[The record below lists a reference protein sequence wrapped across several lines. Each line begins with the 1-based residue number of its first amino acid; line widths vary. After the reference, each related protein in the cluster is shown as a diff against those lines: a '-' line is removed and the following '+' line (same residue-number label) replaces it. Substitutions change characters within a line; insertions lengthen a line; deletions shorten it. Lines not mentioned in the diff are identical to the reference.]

1 MLDIFQKVNKQKK
14 EKLNQKKI
22 KAGSVPR
29 KQNKNISQN
38 SKKLP
43 EKCCR
48 EWICN
53 TQMNNELLLLNK
65 KHTDT
70 LIEQTKTKPQE
81 TLEFKMKKQMQTF
94 SFNPPINLV
103 EERKWLLGVS
113 SFDCTNSV
121 FNITN
126 ENNSF
131 SIIIPGH
138 YQNKSD
144 EKTIDDLNKLLELT
158 YLELHVEVKKR
169 GIFVKMRDNEYKL
182 SEFDTQKNEI
192 LEELKNVKYNDLKD
206 LVYRMRLSYD
216 EIMDIVDLNYIPTK
230 RTGYSLNPGIYEVV
244 DLNNTLKHIL
254 PDNVKVNITI
264 DDIRLKSNLKT
275 NQTLIFTEKCFF
287 YTILGSTRSRFY
299 PLDDIDGF
307 YQLIAGSYKSDRPIN
322 ITGIDKIHSKCD
334 CIQGSI
340 VNGIREPIL
349 YSFALSSPPGHKI
362 YKEPRVK
369 LFKKIN
375 KSVLPHNILF

>member
-1 MLDIFQKVNKQKK
+1 
-14 EKLNQKKI
+14 
-22 KAGSVPR
+22 
-29 KQNKNISQN
+29 
-38 SKKLP
+38 
-43 EKCCR
+43 
-48 EWICN
+48 
-53 TQMNNELLLLNK
+53 MNNELLLLIK

-70 LIEQTKTKPQE
+70 LIQQTKTKPQE
-81 TLEFKMKKQMQTF
+81 TLEFKMNKQMQTF

-103 EERKWLLGVS
+103 EEGKWLLAVS
-113 SFDCTNSV
+113 LLECTNSV

-144 EKTIDDLNKLLELT
+144 EKTIDNLNELLELKS
-158 YLELHVEVKKR
+158 LELHVEEVKKR
-169 GIFVKMRDNEYKL
+169 GNKLKIGDNDCKL
-182 SEFDTQKNEI
+182 SDFDNQKNEI
-192 LEELKNVKYNDLKD
+192 IEELKKAEYNDLED

-216 EIMDIVDLNYIPTK
+216 EIMDILDLKYIPTK
-230 RTGYSLNPGIYEVV
+230 RTGYSLNPGIYEVI

-254 PDNVKVNITI
+254 PDNVKISITI
-264 DDIRLKSNLKT
+264 DDIRLKSNLKI
-275 NQTLIFTEKCFF
+275 NQTLIFTEKSFF
-287 YTILGSTRSRFY
+287 YTILGFTQSRSY

-307 YQLIAGSYKSDRPIN
+307 YQLIAGSYISDKPIN
-322 ITGIDKIHSKCD
+322 ITRIDKIHLNCD

-362 YKEPRVK
+362 YKEPKIK
-369 LFKKIN
+369 LFKKVN
-375 KSVLPHNILF
+375 KSVLSHITFYFGDDEYKTVDVRGETISFTCQLIKI